1 MSYQVC
7 RTSTGVKEAKVKD
20 FYDVNQVIELL
31 KKKDVSI
38 KHHSLGNLTN
48 LKFILYSDASHKNLF
63 NGSSQGGYIVFIKA
77 DDSEFATP
85 LIWCSK
91 KLKRIVRSTLFAET
105 YALLEA
111 IDACIFL
118 RRMTSQL
125 LNIEN
130 IKIECYVDSQ
140 TLCDSIV
147 SNKLNEDKRLRHEI
161 ECLKETLELDN
172 VDVYWVS
179 TKLQVANVF
188 TKAGAPTNLIIEVL
202 DTGVLR
208 FDNN

>member
-1 MSYQVC
+1 M
-7 RTSTGVKEAKVKD
+7 AFKVHS
-20 FYDVNQVIELL
+20 FGPASRVN
-31 KKKDVSI
+31 
-38 KHHSLGNLTN
+38 
-48 LKFILYSDASHKNLF
+48 
-63 NGSSQGGYIVFIKA
+63 
-77 DDSEFATP
+77 
-85 LIWCSK
+85 
-91 KLKRIVRSTLFAET
+91 LFAET
-105 YALLEA
+105 YALLEALLEA

-147 SNKLNEDKRLRHEI
+147 SKKLNEDKKLRHEI
-161 ECLKETLELDN
+161 EWLKETVELDN

-179 TKLQVANVF
+179 TKLQVANVL

-208 FDNN
+208 FDNIDTYEIKSF

>member
-1 MSYQVC
+1 MLLASPLVLVFFAACIVC
-7 RTSTGVKEAKVKD
+7 
-20 FYDVNQVIELL
+20 LL
-31 KKKDVSI
+31 SASLNWISRALPCRRVSF
-38 KHHSLGNLTN
+38 SCRACVGCR
-48 LKFILYSDASHKNLF
+48 AC
-63 NGSSQGGYIVFIKA
+63 VFIKA

-118 RRMTSQL
+118 RRMITSQL

-161 ECLKETLELDN
+161 ECLKETVELDN

-202 DTGVLR
+202 GTGVLR